1 MTSFRMFEII
11 LYSMVSLLPYLGLA
25 LYPFED
31 KFRMSK
37 IKLSGCIVILTVIQ
51 SALGI
56 YATMCSQEQ
65 KALFSLLSTV
75 CYGGFYFLAIK
86 ENVGKLVFVLLI
98 VSNFANFVV
107 MCAKCVEGHIFPQ
120 LAVENNKWSFSL
132 CTMIVQLIFIPLLFL
147 YFKKYIKEL
156 GIKEENYK
164 SAVILIDEGRQSNDD
179 GSKTIERLYKIKNG
193 DKINVAK
200 DEKIREITITKCTD
214 NSPMG
219 QETVYHD
226 NGKIIVSEDF
236 MREVFDEVPNNS
248 YRISNLL
255 IESKKAQE
263 LENRINDL
271 IKQNEKY
278 FELEVQ
284 NYETYIK
291 QEQRSLLVIK
301 IFLYGFITVITLI
314 GVTNIFNTITT
325 NMILRSKEFAM
336 LKSIGMT
343 TKEFN
348 RMIRLESIM
357 YGTKSL
363 LIGIPL
369 GILGSYGIYKAFA
382 QGIDLGYMFPY
393 QAVIISIIFVFIIVG
408 ITMKYSLNR
417 INKQNIIETI
427 RKDNI

>member
-147 YFKKYIKEL
+147 YFKILSKPHCSDNAYPVPSREL
-156 GIKEENYK
+156 
-164 SAVILIDEGRQSNDD
+164 
-179 GSKTIERLYKIKNG
+179 
-193 DKINVAK
+193 
-200 DEKIREITITKCTD
+200 
-214 NSPMG
+214 
-219 QETVYHD
+219 
-226 NGKIIVSEDF
+226 
-236 MREVFDEVPNNS
+236 
-248 YRISNLL
+248 
-255 IESKKAQE
+255 
-263 LENRINDL
+263 
-271 IKQNEKY
+271 
-278 FELEVQ
+278 
-284 NYETYIK
+284 
-291 QEQRSLLVIK
+291 
-301 IFLYGFITVITLI
+301 
-314 GVTNIFNTITT
+314 
-325 NMILRSKEFAM
+325 
-336 LKSIGMT
+336 
-343 TKEFN
+343 
-348 RMIRLESIM
+348 
-357 YGTKSL
+357 
-363 LIGIPL
+363 PL
-369 GILGSYGIYKAFA
+369 
-382 QGIDLGYMFPY
+382 
-393 QAVIISIIFVFIIVG
+393 
-408 ITMKYSLNR
+408 T
-417 INKQNIIETI
+417 E
-427 RKDNI
+427 